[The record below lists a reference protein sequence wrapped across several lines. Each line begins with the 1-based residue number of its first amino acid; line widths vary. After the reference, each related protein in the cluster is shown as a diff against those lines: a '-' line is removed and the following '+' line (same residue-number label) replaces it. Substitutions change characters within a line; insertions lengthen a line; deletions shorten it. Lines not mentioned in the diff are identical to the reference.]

1 MPVPYSY
8 DLRTKVIEAI
18 DRGMKKT
25 EASVIF
31 NVSRNTINLWLK
43 KRAETGDYKAKENYR
58 RGYGHKIKDW
68 EKFHSFV
75 QANGH
80 KTQAEMAEAWSEPIS
95 QRTISRGLKKINF
108 TRNKRLMAIKKE
120 MEKN

>member
-58 RGYGHKIKDW
+58 RGYGHKIKDLW
-68 EKFHSFV
+68 LSRKRWK
-75 QANGH
+75 
-80 KTQAEMAEAWSEPIS
+80 KTKIISES
-95 QRTISRGLKKINF
+95 T
-108 TRNKRLMAIKKE
+108 
-120 MEKN
+120 